1 MSSISSSKYVWTSE
15 EDEKLIKA
23 MLELKEKGTYD
34 DEEKGGFRKGHAKE
48 LVKILAEKLPEHGLR
63 ETNISSRCKTLRKIY
78 VSMCDLKSINRSGFG
93 WDEEKKM
100 FTAPASVW
108 NDYVKSHLDASRLR
122 GKPFLYYDEMS
133 LIYGQDRATG
143 QAVKVQRRMQLEVD
157 IEENSNANT
166 NKENDGLEEDSMS
179 VAELEVLI
187 GSTKGGTSSKSM
199 HKIGKGTD
207 GLVAC
212 LDHLTDTVGA
222 AYNRESEDFG
232 KLVDIL
238 ASSDRKKDESMIK
251 LNEELRKIRSLS
263 FHERHKVCVRPVR
276 DLELLNYFLRLE
288 DDEKEPWI
296 MWYLSN

>member
-1 MSSISSSKYVWTSE
+1 MSSISSSKHVWTPE
-15 EDEKLIKA
+15 EDEKLIQA
-23 MLELKEKGTYD
+23 MLELKEKGTYNN
-34 DEEKGGFRKGHAKE
+34 EEKGGFRKGHAKE
-48 LVKILAEKLPEHGLR
+48 LVKILAEKLPEHGLT
-63 ETNISSRCKTLRKIY
+63 ETHVSSRCKTLRKIY
-78 VSMCDLKSINRSGFG
+78 VAMCDLKSINGSGFG

-108 NDYVKSHLDASRLR
+108 NDYVKSHPDASSLR

-133 LIYGQDRATG
+133 FIYGQDRATG
-143 QAVKVQRRMQLEVD
+143 EASKVPRRMQHEVD
-157 IEENSNANT
+157 VEENSAANT
-166 NKENDGLEEDSMS
+166 NKDNDGLEDDLMS
-179 VAELEVLI
+179 VADLEVPT
-187 GSTKGGTSSKSM
+187 GSTKGGTSSKSTR
-199 HKIGKGTD
+199 KRSKGTD

-212 LDHLTDTVGA
+212 LDHLTDVVGA

-238 ASSDRKKDESMIK
+238 ASSDRKKEESMIK

-263 FHERHKVCVRPVR
+263 FHKRHEVGMKLVR